1 MFNQY
6 FSRKISL
13 QIKWMFLLI
22 IVPLYFYCSSVIGTA
37 ILKFLVIQFSFQW
50 DYITLNT
57 YLNFLVDS
65 VMLILVGWIMKDTM
79 IEQWKDF
86 KKNLKDNVI
95 YGALIG
101 TALIYV
107 VGILGGMITLML
119 GGSSNSENQQ
129 MIETIMNVHPLLM
142 AITTIFFAPILE
154 EMIFR
159 GIVFGWL
166 YELSPK
172 LAHFISAFI
181 FGFIHVMM
189 AILSGNISE
198 WVQIFS
204 YFFMGFVLSYLYEK
218 KNNIYVPILAHMS
231 NNFISVMLM
240 MI

>member
-142 AITTIFFAPILE
+142 AITTIFFA
-154 EMIFR
+154 MSGAIFN
-159 GIVFGWL
+159 
-166 YELSPK
+166 
-172 LAHFISAFI
+172 ASA
-181 FGFIHVMM
+181 
-189 AILSGNISE
+189 
-198 WVQIFS
+198 
-204 YFFMGFVLSYLYEK
+204 
-218 KNNIYVPILAHMS
+218 
-231 NNFISVMLM
+231 ISV
-240 MI
+240 IAPIIAI